1 MSMKY
6 AQGLK
11 CNHVFQHITLV
22 YLFVLEYWH
31 WDANLMEKVVA
42 NNEILQ
48 VPPVPLLNTQ
58 PFKAVRL
65 PRSAVQSELIIWK
78 GLYCK

>member
-22 YLFVLEYWH
+22 YLFVLEYWQ

-42 NNEILQ
+42 NRM
-48 VPPVPLLNTQ
+48 
-58 PFKAVRL
+58 K
-65 PRSAVQSELIIWK
+65 
-78 GLYCK
+78 YCKYRLFLF

>member
-1 MSMKY
+1 
-6 AQGLK
+6 
-11 CNHVFQHITLV
+11 
-22 YLFVLEYWH
+22 
-31 WDANLMEKVVA
+31 MEKVVA

-65 PRSAVQSELIIWK
+65 PRSALQSELII
-78 GLYCK
+78 